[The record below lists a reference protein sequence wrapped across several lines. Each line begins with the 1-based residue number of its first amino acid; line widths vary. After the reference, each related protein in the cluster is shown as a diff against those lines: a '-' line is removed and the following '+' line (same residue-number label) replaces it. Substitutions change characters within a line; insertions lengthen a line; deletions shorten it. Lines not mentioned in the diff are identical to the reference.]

1 MKGFYVRV
9 LCVIFNALFVCL
21 SVSGCDKNS
30 PRRPGLNG
38 EGEDEAR

>member
-21 SVSGCDKNS
+21 SVAVIRTVHAD
-30 PRRPGLNG
+30 P
-38 EGEDEAR
+38 D